1 MTDRVGAQRVRIVL
15 ARAVAIPLDGTIATG
30 DLEGDADARDDI
42 RVIAVGLAGNL
53 EVDATARKHGV
64 DELDAHAE
72 RADGRSDTL
81 AHGNDDRIAVLLPR
95 NLAGRR
101 LHHIDEVVLPQ

>member
-72 RADGRSDTL
+72 RTDGRSDTL
-81 AHGNDDRIAVLLPR
+81 AHGNDHRIAVLLPR
-95 NLAGRR
+95 NLASRR

>member
-64 DELDAHAE
+64 DELDTHAE
-72 RADGRSDTL
+72 RADGGSDTL
-81 AHGNDDRIAVLLPR
+81 AHGNNDRIAVLLPR
-95 NLAGRR
+95 NLAG
-101 LHHIDEVVLPQ
+101 

>member
-15 ARAVAIPLDGTIATG
+15 ARTVAIPLDGTIATG
-30 DLEGDADARDDI
+30 DFEGDADARDDI
-42 RVIAVGLAGNL
+42 RVIAIGLAGNL
-53 EVDATARKHGV
+53 EVDTTARKHGV

-81 AHGNDDRIAVLLPR
+81 AHGHDDRIAILLPR